1 MNPKIRANL
10 VKWAMPS
17 SGTFKYDWLKSI
29 LINSQHDLA
38 TGIPL
43 MFVELLFP
51 NKYTE
56 VVSRKVVLI
65 YPKCWL

>member
-1 MNPKIRANL
+1 
-10 VKWAMPS
+10 MPS